1 MSGESRSARSAA
13 QREPDAGGGESR
25 RAEVGQGEW
34 ADTAPLPGSEPVEES
49 ESTQGNSPKNVVC
62 RMCGQPLRDR
72 ASRLWGLGP
81 ACRHKLAVRTAPVPP
96 AHEVAQETLP
106 GL

>member
-1 MSGESRSARSAA
+1 MTAKWEQDQAA
-13 QREPDAGGGESR
+13 DGDAVATT
-25 RAEVGQGEW
+25 RAAEGAAAERVDAE
-34 ADTAPLPGSEPVEES
+34 AAPLPGSEPVS
-49 ESTQGNSPKNVVC
+49 GRRVLC

-81 ACRHKLAVRTAPVPP
+81 DCRRKLAVRSAPAP
-96 AHEVAQETLP
+96 ARHEVDQDALP

>member
-1 MSGESRSARSAA
+1 MSGESRSARS
-13 QREPDAGGGESR
+13 EPDAGAGEGR
-25 RAEVGQGEW
+25 QAE
-34 ADTAPLPGSEPVEES
+34 AAPLPGSEPVEEP
-49 ESTQGNSPKNVVC
+49 EGTQGNSPRSVLC

-96 AHEVAQETLP
+96 AHEVAQDTLP